1 MSKEESSYRQIMK
14 ATSIFGGVQVFNII
28 IQLIKSKIV
37 AVLLGPTGI
46 GIMGLLTSTIG
57 MITAFTNFGIGTSA
71 VKFISTAYAANNPNK
86 VAIAVKV
93 FRRLVWITG
102 IFGGLVMLL
111 LSAWLSDITFGN
123 KDYTVAF
130 SVLAVTLL
138 INQISTGQNVILQGT
153 RNLKYLA
160 KSTMIGSLAGLFTT
174 VPLYYLFGLQG
185 IVPGI
190 MITSFTTLL
199 LSWYFARKVQIK
211 KVFVSTLRTI
221 VEGKSILKTGIALSL
236 SGIITMAVS
245 YYMRIHISNIGGVS
259 EVGFYNAGF
268 TIINTYVGL
277 IFTAMIADYYPRLS
291 IVAHD
296 NNDSRTTVNHQAEIT
311 ILILAPIILIF
322 LVFIKWIVVI
332 LYSNKF
338 LLINDM
344 IQIAAMGMFFKAA
357 SWAIAFIFIAKG
369 DNKVYFWNELLTN
382 LYSLVL
388 NIIGYKF
395 FGLTG
400 LGISFLITYLLY
412 LIQVYI
418 IAKVKYNFYFGR
430 KFITIFAVQVLLA
443 IICYLNV
450 KFVVSPFQYLAGA
463 TLIGF
468 SGYYSFYELDR
479 RLNIRSL
486 ISNII
491 KKK

>member
-1 MSKEESSYRQIMK
+1 
-14 ATSIFGGVQVFNII
+14 
-28 IQLIKSKIV
+28 
-37 AVLLGPTGI
+37 
-46 GIMGLLTSTIG
+46 
-57 MITAFTNFGIGTSA
+57 
-71 VKFISTAYAANNPNK
+71 
-86 VAIAVKV
+86 
-93 FRRLVWITG
+93 
-102 IFGGLVMLL
+102 
-111 LSAWLSDITFGN
+111 
-123 KDYTVAF
+123 
-130 SVLAVTLL
+130 
-138 INQISTGQNVILQGT
+138 
-153 RNLKYLA
+153 
-160 KSTMIGSLAGLFTT
+160 
-174 VPLYYLFGLQG
+174 
-185 IVPGI
+185 
-190 MITSFTTLL
+190 
-199 LSWYFARKVQIK
+199 
-211 KVFVSTLRTI
+211 
-221 VEGKSILKTGIALSL
+221 
-236 SGIITMAVS
+236 
-245 YYMRIHISNIGGVS
+245 
-259 EVGFYNAGF
+259 
-268 TIINTYVGL
+268 
-277 IFTAMIADYYPRLS
+277 
-291 IVAHD
+291 
-296 NNDSRTTVNHQAEIT
+296 
-311 ILILAPIILIF
+311 
-322 LVFIKWIVVI
+322 
-332 LYSNKF
+332 
-338 LLINDM
+338 M

-430 KFITIFAVQVLLA
+430 KFITIFTVQVLLA